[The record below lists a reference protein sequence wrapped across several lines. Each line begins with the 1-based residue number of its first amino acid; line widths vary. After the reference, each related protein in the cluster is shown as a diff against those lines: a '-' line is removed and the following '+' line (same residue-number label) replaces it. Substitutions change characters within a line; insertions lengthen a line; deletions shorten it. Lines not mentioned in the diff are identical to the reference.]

1 MSRGQHALPHDPLPP
16 QKFCCLQVCRT
27 KAPRWPQ
34 LLEGVCEKET
44 RYTGTVLEKVVP
56 WWALAEQRVEVA
68 GEVLRKWQWSRG
80 QPQSIPVPCETVGRA
95 MGEQRS

>member
-1 MSRGQHALPHDPLPP
+1 MFGLHMACLVVSTALPHDPLPP

-44 RYTGTVLEKVVP
+44 RYTGTVLGKVVP
-56 WWALAEQRVEVA
+56 WWALAEQRAGGCWRSAEEMAVEQGA
-68 GEVLRKWQWSRG
+68 A
-80 QPQSIPVPCETVGRA
+80 PVHACA
-95 MGEQRS
+95 L